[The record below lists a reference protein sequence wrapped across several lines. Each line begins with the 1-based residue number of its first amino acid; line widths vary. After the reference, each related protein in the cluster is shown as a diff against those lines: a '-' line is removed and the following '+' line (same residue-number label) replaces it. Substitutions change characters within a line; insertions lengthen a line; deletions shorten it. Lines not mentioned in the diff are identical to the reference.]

1 MQSKF
6 NSLLLIII
14 LSYILTSCGIYGFK
28 GISIP
33 AEINT
38 YLVEDFNFTDVQC
51 ETGIEQDFSEAL
63 RQKIRDES
71 RLTKTENEPDI
82 TFEGTV
88 SACKTNYIA
97 PTEGST
103 ASLNRL
109 EISIKVT
116 YINNKEEDEGWSKP
130 YSAFQDYDSNA
141 DFQSLK
147 DDLTDQI
154 IDDITERVFND
165 AFTNW

>member
-1 MQSKF
+1 M
-6 NSLLLIII
+6 
-14 LSYILTSCGIYGFK
+14 LSSCGIYGLK

-63 RQKIRDES
+63 RRKIRDES
-71 RLTKTENEPDI
+71 RLVKTENEPDI

-88 SACKTNYIA
+88 TSCKTNYIA

-109 EISIKVT
+109 EIVVKISL
-116 YINNKEEDEGWSKP
+116 INSQSEDDSWNKN
-130 YSAFQDYDSNA
+130 YNAFQDYDANE
-141 DFQSLK
+141 DFNSLQEA
-147 DDLTDQI
+147 LTRNI
-154 IDDITERVFND
+154 IDDITERIFND